1 MQRGAAGQN
10 APSRLS
16 TRPPFGKFSVADRSA
31 RQGVH
36 PRTHQRFVIAPSS
49 VPRFSAGDP
58 EKLSQARGSWSLSG

>member
-31 RQGVH
+31 RQAFTRG
-36 PRTHQRFVIAPSS
+36 RT
-49 VPRFSAGDP
+49 
-58 EKLSQARGSWSLSG
+58 RGS